1 MPSVCRIW
9 PYSCW
14 CRQALCLVAI
24 QTQRGWWVYSWTASV
39 LFLFDKVH
47 IFWEGHK
54 ILQNLHRR
62 FDWHYSQVSIK
73 QAACLTTY
81 VHMYYFFC
89 CISQWLKT
97 KCQISLFWFLLLS
110 YNLKRKKKPE
120 CPFFFWI
127 VTKNKTKKVA
137 FWFLVTGWWNKTNI
151 NYVFEVLLQLLLKV
165 ITFCFDHGKLMRFH
179 FQQFAFTQ
187 LLQSNEGLH

>member
-1 MPSVCRIW
+1 MNAEKRVFFSYFMPFSTHII
-9 PYSCW
+9 S
-14 CRQALCLVAI
+14 
-24 QTQRGWWVYSWTASV
+24 
-39 LFLFDKVH
+39 FLFKNFPHYSLCYVIYDGWKLLEYAILTHFYVPMHRELRLDGAKGDFADPLWRHKTGHFKVH

-110 YNLKRKKKPE
+110 YNLKRKKSQNVPS
-120 CPFFFWI
+120 FFELWQKI
-127 VTKNKTKKVA
+127 KQRK
-137 FWFLVTGWWNKTNI
+137 
-151 NYVFEVLLQLLLKV
+151 LL
-165 ITFCFDHGKLMRFH
+165 FGF
-179 FQQFAFTQ
+179 
-187 LLQSNEGLH
+187 